1 MYLECIIK
9 QEVSERAWEWLN
21 KNSLWSIIENSNFD
35 IRSILGQVEIWVK
48 SSSDKIDDKS
58 SLIYSKDTDLSL
70 TVFDACKKLLN
81 SKKSHLQKPKD
92 LLWLFFV
99 DYSLMDFYV
108 FENYLQRVVEKQDEL

>member
-1 MYLECIIK
+1 M
-9 QEVSERAWEWLN
+9 
-21 KNSLWSIIENSNFD
+21 
-35 IRSILGQVEIWVK
+35 EIWVK

-92 LLWLFFV
+92 LL
-99 DYSLMDFYV
+99 
-108 FENYLQRVVEKQDEL
+108 

>member
-9 QEVSERAWEWLN
+9 QEVSERAWDWLN